1 MLCEFNCALHQ
12 HFEKYHVI
20 QTQHFPVGFGSPE
33 SPIKIYIAN
42 RPPIDSYPIMQ
53 ELRSMLP
60 GEIDH
65 IVKHTSNHWR
75 KVFNVY
81 AKFLFDW
88 QTQTSNNMLT
98 RWQDYREQALFQD
111 SSVASLLFSP
121 PQFDDPSAHFHI
133 VAGKTYAALLSLPSL
148 VWIDQYFAFNQK
160 HHLIVSPYPDYRQ
173 LSNDRTMT
181 LITLMKSVANP
192 T

>member
-1 MLCEFNCALHQ
+1 M
-12 HFEKYHVI
+12 I
-20 QTQHFPVGFGSPE
+20 QKQYFPVGFGSPE

-42 RPPIDSYPIMQ
+42 RPPIDNYPIMQ
-53 ELRSMLP
+53 ELRGMLP

-65 IVKHTSNHWR
+65 IVRHTSNHWR

-88 QTQTSNNMLT
+88 QTQTLNNVLT
-98 RWQDYREQALFQD
+98 RWQDYREQAMFQD
-111 SSVASLLFSP
+111 NSVASLLFTP
-121 PQFDDPSAHFHI
+121 PRFDDATARFHI
-133 VAGKTYAALLSLPSL
+133 VAGKTYAASLNLPPL
-148 VWIDQYFAFNQK
+148 VWIDQYFALNREHQ
-160 HHLIVSPYPDYRQ
+160 LIVSPYPDYRQ

>member
-1 MLCEFNCALHQ
+1 M
-12 HFEKYHVI
+12 I
-20 QTQHFPVGFGSPE
+20 QKQYFPVGFGSPE

-42 RPPIDSYPIMQ
+42 RPPIDNYPTMQ
-53 ELRSMLP
+53 ELRGMLP

-65 IVKHTSNHWR
+65 IVRHTSNHWR

-88 QTQTSNNMLT
+88 QAQTSNNVLT
-98 RWQDYREQALFQD
+98 RWQDYREQAMFQD
-111 SSVASLLFSP
+111 NSVASLLFTP
-121 PQFDDPSAHFHI
+121 PQFDDATARFHI
-133 VAGKTYAALLSLPSL
+133 VAGKTYAASLNLPPL
-148 VWIDQYFAFNQK
+148 VWIDQYFALNREHQ
-160 HHLIVSPYPDYRQ
+160 LIVSPYPDYRQ
-173 LSNDRTMT
+173 LSNVRIMT